1 MDVDKK
7 GLKDHILKYFV
18 IAIFSWLALS
28 TTMFYSTSTS
38 LFYNIDQ
45 EEFAALNNLVKKQD
59 NETAFLS
66 ESNKILT
73 RHSERIN
80 KFMDKNLSISDIYTI
95 KSELDQEYKYLK
107 KYNLDELRATQY
119 FYSLL
124 ADLLKKESLM
134 WNELKDQLLEDKDK
148 CCIIYNNTYT
158 DYKQSFYSLQGASNG
173 LKLKLEEESKIVKA
187 VLDNYSS
194 KLEKKIFDYKLSLIS
209 LVLSFLS
216 SGFVIWYLYFS
227 KKE

>member
-18 IAIFSWLALS
+18 IAIFSLRALS

-95 KSELDQEYKYLK
+95 KSELDGLHNILKEYLECTRFPKIK
-107 KYNLDELRATQY
+107 PETAIN
-119 FYSLL
+119 SPLL
-124 ADLLKKESLM
+124 S
-134 WNELKDQLLEDKDK
+134 
-148 CCIIYNNTYT
+148 IR
-158 DYKQSFYSLQGASNG
+158 
-173 LKLKLEEESKIVKA
+173 
-187 VLDNYSS
+187 
-194 KLEKKIFDYKLSLIS
+194 
-209 LVLSFLS
+209 
-216 SGFVIWYLYFS
+216 FVI
-227 KKE
+227 KKSFAVDEVNSVF